1 MSRYPFYQVDAFTDK
16 PLEGNPCAILLNA
29 DDLSAETMQQIA
41 LENNLSETS
50 FVLRSNVAD
59 FRARY
64 FTPAEEI
71 PLAGHP
77 TIATIHLLFETG

>member
-1 MSRYPFYQVDAFTDK
+1 MARYPFYQVDAFTEK
-16 PLEGNPCAILLNA
+16 PLAGNPCAIVLDA
-29 DDLSAETMQQIA
+29 DEIDEGTMQAVA

-50 FVLRSNVAD
+50 FVLRSNKAD

-77 TIATIHLLFETG
+77 TIATIFYAG